1 MNYDLE
7 VQNTTKC
14 KGELQMKT
22 NQRGEQTKKKIFSS
36 LNTLLKTKIFQDI
49 TITEIIE
56 QSAISR
62 TAFYH
67 HFKSKEDI
75 FEKLIEQIAKEYFNE
90 HIFTNNK
97 NIHDQIIRNLIILYD
112 QYDALMLT
120 FIDLNILEYL
130 SRNIEDSL
138 LLLFQ
143 KHVDINY
150 TKSFL
155 RYFEASYNVIL
166 ISWLREGKTETTQA
180 IYQKILNL
188 EKTNYYRLQ
197 AQYK

>member
-1 MNYDLE
+1 
-7 VQNTTKC
+7 
-14 KGELQMKT
+14 MKT

-90 HIFTNNK
+90 HLFTNNK